1 MLEFG
6 GAGNR
11 ISEVGMFDSQIYAR
25 RGLPFDVNDYPEPTR
40 TLLKEKLRTV
50 EDIVRDLPRS
60 FRIFCTFAA
69 GQPRGLMRQMGE
81 RHDWADVTYAGALTF
96 EPYRFMAH
104 PGVQLWSPYYSPVDR
119 AIAHTMGKTV
129 ALIPKNYGQL
139 EGLGKQPGLLDYVGH
154 AATPP
159 DADGWLNLGVNCD
172 LMQPFLDH
180 FGQMRPN
187 GARLIV
193 EINSHMP
200 WVCGDEASGG
210 NRVHL
215 SQVDFVYENHE
226 PLPQVAPIKASSVEE
241 RIGQNVLPF
250 IEDGDTLQLGIGGL
264 PGYIATHLRD
274 RRGLKVHTEM
284 LNDAYVDLDE
294 AGAIDCSGK
303 AWMDGRIVGT
313 FAAGTDRLYDWLDRN
328 PRVALMP
335 IGLTNDP
342 YSIGRNRR
350 LKSVNSCLMV
360 DLHGQI
366 CSDAVGFRQL
376 TGIGG
381 QGEFVMGAQRSE
393 GGRSILCLKS
403 TRNVRG
409 HRMSTICATLPPGTP
424 VTVTRHYADV
434 IVTEY
439 GAAEVRYLE
448 AIGRARAL
456 VGIAHPDFQQ
466 SLIGKAEKVGLWDRK
481 PGFATFKQRAIY
493 NNAAQVGLLKKAI
506 AKHPDRKGRILMAEV
521 KKAIAQPGLFK
532 RLVAF
537 YKENAK
543 PME

>member
-1 MLEFG
+1 
-6 GAGNR
+6 
-11 ISEVGMFDSQIYAR
+11 MFESLVYPKRAM
-25 RGLPFDVNDYPEPTR
+25 PFDVNDYPEPTR
-40 TLLKEKLRTV
+40 SLLKEKLRTV
-50 EDIVRDLPRS
+50 EDLVRDLPRS

-69 GQPRGLMRQMGE
+69 GQPRGLLRQLGE
-81 RHDWADVTYAGALTF
+81 RRDWDDVTYAGALTF

-104 PGVQLWSPYYSPVDR
+104 PRVQLWSPYYSPVDR
-119 AIAHTMGKTV
+119 VIAHTMGKTV
-129 ALIPKNYGQL
+129 SLLPKNYGQL
-139 EGLGKQPGLLDYVGH
+139 ESVGKQPGLLDFVGH

-172 LMQPFLDH
+172 LMQPFFDH
-180 FGQMRPN
+180 FSAMRPH
-187 GARLIV
+187 GARLII

-215 SQVDFVYENHE
+215 SQVDMVYEHHE
-226 PLPQVAPIKASSVEE
+226 RLPQVPPIKASQVEE
-241 RIGQNVLPF
+241 RIGQHVLPF

-264 PGYIATHLRD
+264 PGYIALHLRD

-284 LNDAYVDLDE
+284 LSDAYVDLDQ
-294 AGAIDCSGK
+294 AGAIDSSGK
-303 AWMDGRIVGT
+303 AFMDGRIVGT

-342 YSIGRNRR
+342 FSMSRNRR
-350 LKSVNSCLMV
+350 LKSINSCLLV

-403 TRNVRG
+403 TRNVGG

-424 VTVTRHYADV
+424 VTVTRHFADV
-434 IVTEY
+434 IVTEH
-439 GAAEVRYLE
+439 GAAEVRNLE
-448 AIGRARAL
+448 AIARSHAL
-456 VGIAHPDFQQ
+456 VGIAHPDFRKA
-466 SLIGKAEKVGLWDRK
+466 LIDKAQKVGLWDRK
-481 PGFATFKQRAIY
+481 PGFTTFAQRAIY
-493 NNAAQVGLLKKAI
+493 NHAAQVGQLKSALK
-506 AKHPDRKGRILMAEV
+506 KHPDKKGRILLAEARKV
-521 KKAIAQPGLFK
+521 VAQPNLLK
-532 RLVAF
+532 RLLAF
-537 YKENAK
+537 YHENAK
-543 PME
+543 RMD